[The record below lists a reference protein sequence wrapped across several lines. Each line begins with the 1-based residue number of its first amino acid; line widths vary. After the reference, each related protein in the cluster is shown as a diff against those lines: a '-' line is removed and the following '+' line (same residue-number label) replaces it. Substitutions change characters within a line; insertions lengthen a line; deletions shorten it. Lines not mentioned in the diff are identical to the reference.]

1 MKHYASLV
9 VVSAMI
15 GGLLVP
21 SVSATEQDGKMTKEE
36 KVVALLNSIETGDP
50 SAVAHINPTQYI
62 QHNLGVADGLA
73 GFGEVLQALPK
84 NSAKVNVIRSFEDG
98 DFVVTHTDYNFFGPK
113 VGFDIFRFEND
124 KIVEHWDNLAD
135 KAEKPNPSG
144 RTQTDGTVEIAD
156 LDKTEENK
164 ALVSDF
170 VDSVLIGGSFDKLTT
185 YINQETYLQHN
196 TQVADGLDGLSSAL
210 EAMAKQGIYM
220 VYEEQHAIFGQ
231 GNFVLTVSA
240 GTFGGDKVTYYD
252 LFRVA
257 DGKIVEHWDVIEP
270 TLPAE
275 QWKNDNGKFGFK
287 PKYVVEV
294 ATFKLKDGIT
304 ESDFAILDSAVE
316 STHVSKQDGF
326 LSRSAQMTQDNYWRV
341 IVHWESKE
349 SAEASMQSFANA
361 DAAQAFMQAADT
373 STMVMR
379 RYNQY

>member
-1 MKHYASLV
+1 M
-9 VVSAMI
+9 
-15 GGLLVP
+15 
-21 SVSATEQDGKMTKEE
+21 
-36 KVVALLNSIETGDP
+36 
-50 SAVAHINPTQYI
+50 
-62 QHNLGVADGLA
+62 
-73 GFGEVLQALPK
+73 QALPK

-210 EAMAKQGIYM
+210 EAIAKQGIYM

-240 GTFGGDKVTYYD
+240 GTFGGNKVTYYD

-326 LSRSAQMTQDNYWRV
+326 LSRTAQMTKDNYWRV
-341 IVHWESKE
+341 IVHWENIE